1 MSRSD
6 RQRRK
11 RRRRAHPVQR
21 ILLLGSLAGVAL
33 VAVAGIGIA
42 GWVLSVASS
51 APNINQ
57 LKPRVPGALS
67 EVFASNGDLLGY
79 LSSDVIRTPV
89 AESVIPLELRE
100 ATVAIEDRRFWSHGG
115 VDYYGLV
122 RAAVKDLFDG
132 GGIQGGSTLTM
143 QLVKNVYLPANAQ
156 DHRDLRYKIVQ
167 AKIADQLASEH
178 SKNWVLTQYLND
190 VPYGTTNGQTAIGV
204 AAASQMFF
212 DEPVGKIDLAQAALL
227 AGLTQAPS
235 EYNPFL
241 YPAVAR
247 ARRANVLEAMYQ
259 VGYITQAQEQTALAS
274 PLQVHANDSYQSV
287 RQPYVFE
294 YVQQQ
299 LVAKLGQATVDRG
312 GLKIHTTI
320 NLADQTYAQQALLDH
335 EGEKDDPGAALVS
348 VDPNNGQIV
357 AMAQNTTYGVGPGQT
372 TFNFGTQIAR
382 QSGSSFKP
390 FVLMTLIHDYN
401 GNPNSTYY
409 NSHFLAPGWLTGY
422 PSYSVATSELTY
434 QGDITVTHAMTVSD
448 NTVFAQLGVDVGMT
462 KVSAMAHAMGI
473 TSRLISN
480 PAEAIGG
487 LKYGV
492 NPLEMA
498 DAYST
503 LDDGGVHHPWTIF
516 TDITLPDGKTLNFGD
531 PKGNRVFSSGEAYA
545 GTEVLRTVVEDGTG
559 TAANYGCQA
568 AGKTGTTNNY
578 TDAWFVGY
586 TPNLSTAV
594 WVGYP
599 SEDTSMQDVNGLGP
613 GFGGTLAAPIWHD
626 FMEKA
631 SPQCGEFAYPTDP
644 WYGVQYIG
652 AHSLTGPCATA
663 TNPDSPDNTTT
674 TPLTVTS
681 SGASPTGCA
690 PAPNNKKKKGA
701 TGPHPGGTTT
711 EPGGGTTVPTGPTT
725 TTPVTITTGT
735 ITAPG
740 GGGGSGL

>member
-1 MSRSD
+1 
-6 RQRRK
+6 
-11 RRRRAHPVQR
+11 
-21 ILLLGSLAGVAL
+21 LLLGSLAAVAL
-33 VAVAGIGIA
+33 VAAAGIGIA

-57 LKPRVPGALS
+57 LKPRVPGQLS

-79 LSSDVIRTPV
+79 LSSDVIRSPV
-89 AESVIPLELRE
+89 TENVIPLALRE

-143 QLVKNVYLPANAQ
+143 QLVKNVYLSANLNRNL
-156 DHRDLRYKIVQ
+156 HYKIIQ
-167 AKIADQLASEH
+167 AKLANQLASEH
-178 SKNWVLTQYLND
+178 SKNWILTQYLND

-235 EYNPFL
+235 DYNAFL
-241 YPAVAR
+241 YPSAALT
-247 ARRANVLEAMYQ
+247 RRAQVLAAMLSA
-259 VGYITQAQEQTALAS
+259 GYITQEQEQAALDS

-294 YVQQQ
+294 YVRQQ
-299 LVAKLGQATVDRG
+299 LVQKLGQATVDRG

-320 NLADQTYAQQALLDH
+320 NLADQTYAQEAIEDH
-335 EGEKDDPGAALVS
+335 EGEKDDPGAALVA
-348 VDPNNGQIV
+348 VNPANGQIV
-357 AMAQNTTYGVGPGQT
+357 SMAQNTTYGLGKGHT
-372 TFNFGTQIAR
+372 TFNYGTQLQR
-382 QSGSSFKP
+382 QTGSSFKP

-401 GNPNSTYY
+401 GNPNNTYY
-409 NSHFLAPGWLTGY
+409 DSHLLTAGWLPGY

-434 QGDITVTHAMTVSD
+434 QGDISVTHAMTVSD

-473 TSRLISN
+473 TAPLDSN

-487 LKYGV
+487 LHVGV
-492 NPLEMA
+492 SPLQMA

-503 LDDGGVHHPWTIF
+503 LADGGVHHPWTIF
-516 TDITLPDGKTLNFGD
+516 TTITLPDGKTLDFGH
-531 PKGNRVFSSGEAYA
+531 PPGNRVFSDGQAYA
-545 GTEVLRTVVEDGTG
+545 GTQVLQTVVQDGTG
-559 TAANYGCQA
+559 TAANYGCPA

-586 TPNLSTAV
+586 TPNLVAAV

-599 SEDTSMQDVNGLGP
+599 SAEIPMDNINGLGA
-613 GFGGTLAAPIWHD
+613 GFGGTLSAPIWHD

-631 SPQCGEFAYPTDP
+631 SPQCDEFPYPTDP

-652 AHSLTGPCATA
+652 AHSLSGPCSSST
-663 TNPDSPDNTTT
+663 TTTDTTT

-681 SGASPTGCA
+681 SGTSPTGCA
-690 PAPNNKKKKGA
+690 TAPTKKKKKGS
-701 TGPHPGGTTT
+701 TGPNHGGGTTPPGGTTT
-711 EPGGGTTVPTGPTT
+711 VPTGSTTSTGPTT
-725 TTPVTITTGT
+725 STVGT

-740 GGGGSGL
+740 GGGGGGL